1 MRLSKYIITTSIE
14 DAKETVTSKMT
25 IIYSCL
31 SNQTI
36 VVRDEVFQKI
46 TNEDF
51 YNLDERLITE
61 LQNSRILIQ
70 NGNDEF
76 VELYDYDKVTND
88 NISLFVNLIE
98 SCRSGCNSCSK
109 NNTISRPKND
119 FVNSINSYI
128 ETELIKKNLKTFF
141 LTWKIDDPTEFIETM
156 ISISESNL
164 RITDLNDIYYAS
176 SLICEG
182 EFLTEKVFAMLFN
195 LCIIKKYHITLQC
208 SNYESTE
215 TTIKNILLILDN
227 SPFRPQDGIIFELT
241 IISDKIN
248 DVFNIID
255 KFSHAETQNRITFK
269 FDFLENNDIS
279 NDELAENE
287 IDCLFYAIEKGFIQS
302 ILPTRV
308 NLPCAAT
315 DQNSL
320 SVDKNGNLFSCNAL
334 PLSTPNIIE
343 NNLIGNVSD
352 DVRIHLHS
360 TKFRN
365 WMLELRDNKPI
376 CYSCN
381 LLPLC
386 GGGCLL
392 KREEGK
398 SLGCPTFKY
407 NIEDRLL
414 VSYLNQK
421 SSLNECI
428 VSYYISIA

>member
-1 MRLSKYIITTSIE
+1 MKLSKYIITTSIE
-14 DAKETVTSKMT
+14 DAKETVTSKMI

-36 VVRDEVFQKI
+36 VVSDEVFQKI

-51 YNLDERLITE
+51 HNLDKRLITE
-61 LQNSRILIQ
+61 LQNSKILIQ

-76 VELYDYDKVTND
+76 VELSDYDKVTND
-88 NISLFVNLIE
+88 NISLFLNLIE
-98 SCRSGCNSCSK
+98 SCRFGCNSCSK
-109 NNTISRPKND
+109 NNTISKPKND

-128 ETELIKKNLKTFF
+128 ETELIKKNLKTFL

-164 RITDLNDIYYAS
+164 RITDVNDIYYAS

-182 EFLTEKVFAMLFN
+182 KFLTEAVFKMLFN
-195 LCIIKKYHITLQC
+195 LCTIKKYHTTLEC
-208 SNYESTE
+208 SNYEATE
-215 TTIKNILLILDN
+215 TTIKNILSILDN
-227 SPFRPQDGIIFELT
+227 FPFRPQDGIIFELSIKSYEIT
-241 IISDKIN
+241 
-248 DVFNIID
+248 DVIDIID
-255 KFSHAETQNRITFK
+255 KFSHAEAQNRITFK
-269 FDFLENNDIS
+269 FDFLEKNDVS
-279 NDELAENE
+279 KDELAENE
-287 IDCLFYAIEKGFIQS
+287 IECLFYAIEKGFIQS

-308 NLPCAAT
+308 NIPCAAA

-320 SVDKNGNLFSCNAL
+320 SIDKDGNLFSCNAL
-334 PLSTPNIIE
+334 PLSTPNIIST
-343 NNLIGNVSD
+343 NLIGNISD
-352 DVRIHLHS
+352 NVRIHLHS

-381 LLPLC
+381 LLPIC

-392 KREEGK
+392 KREEGI
-398 SLGCPTFKY
+398 SSGCPTFKY

-414 VSYLNQK
+414 ISYLNKK
-421 SSLNECI
+421 SPLNECI
-428 VSYYISIA
+428 VSYYKPVV